1 MLARQPWRGLAVL
14 LTLVLGFGVL
24 PFAGL
29 VPDPLATDSSLVATG
44 IRARAPSHVRLSQQV
59 YGYLPYWELNR
70 GTVASLRYDL
80 LTTIALFGIGIDG
93 DGSLDRD

>member
-1 MLARQPWRGLAVL
+1 MHTATLPRRAIGLAAA
-14 LTLVLGFGVL
+14 LVLGFGVL

-29 VPDPLATDSSLVATG
+29 VPDPLATDPSLVATG

-70 GTVASLRYDL
+70 GTVASLPNGMKTGYFD
-80 LTTIALFGIGIDG
+80 FDE
-93 DGSLDRD
+93 